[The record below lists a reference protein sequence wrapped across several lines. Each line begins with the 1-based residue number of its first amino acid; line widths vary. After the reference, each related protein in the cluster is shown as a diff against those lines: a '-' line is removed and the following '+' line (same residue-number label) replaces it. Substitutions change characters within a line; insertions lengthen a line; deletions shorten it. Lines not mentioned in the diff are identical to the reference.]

1 MAIPRKVL
9 VRVVGA
15 PLLLGVLGAIL
26 AWDQARGHTMGLRCL
41 LFAVCTVA
49 SLEFHGFCRARGIPT
64 AHVVG
69 TIAAALAPMLTGL
82 RIADGPALAWPPV
95 AVAGLLALYLLC
107 KVVFRYGAFTPEAA
121 GLSLLGS
128 IYVGLIALVLAPPG
142 PSIPILWYLVFL
154 VATGKGSD
162 MAAYTAGKTI
172 GRHQFAPVVSPNKTW
187 EGTIAGAIAGTAAGV
202 AVLKL
207 SPLAGS
213 YCRVPLPALLPF
225 VLLVTMAGQ
234 VGDLVKSA
242 FKRWAGVKDSGSLLP
257 EFGGML
263 DMADSF
269 LLGVPVSH
277 GASLLLF
284 ALFKGA

>member
-1 MAIPRKVL
+1 MSRKLL

-15 PLLLGVLGAIL
+15 PILLGVLGGIL
-26 AWDQARGHTMGLRCL
+26 YWDHVRGTPLGLRCL

-69 TIAAALAPMLTGL
+69 TVATALAPMLVGL
-82 RIADGPALAWPPV
+82 QTSAGVPIAWPPV
-95 AVAGLLALYLLC
+95 ALAGLLALYLLC
-107 KVVFRYGAFTPEAA
+107 KVVFRFGTFTPEAA
-121 GLSLLGS
+121 ALSFLGS
-128 IYVGLIALVLAPPG
+128 VYVGLIALVLTPPAAHTPLVG
-142 PSIPILWYLVFL
+142 YLVFL

-162 MAAYTAGKTI
+162 MAAFVAGKSF
-172 GRHQFAPVVSPNKTW
+172 GRHKFAPVVSPNKTW
-187 EGTIAGAIAGTAAGV
+187 EGTIAGALVGTAAGV
-202 AVLKL
+202 AVLRGT
-207 SPLAGS
+207 PLAGTF
-213 YCRVPLPALLPF
+213 CAVPLPALLPF

-277 GASLLLF
+277 GASLILF